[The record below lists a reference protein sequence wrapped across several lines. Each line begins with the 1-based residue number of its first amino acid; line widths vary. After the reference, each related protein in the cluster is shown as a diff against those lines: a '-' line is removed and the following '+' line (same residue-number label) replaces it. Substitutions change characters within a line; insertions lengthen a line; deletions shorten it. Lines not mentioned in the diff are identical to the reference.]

1 MNPADL
7 LDKWP
12 GWVLP
17 APPWFILAMKT
28 IGFTLHAVPMNLWYA
43 GILVAMLLAVLG
55 GEQGRRFS
63 ARLMRQMPVII
74 ALGINFGIVPL
85 LFIQVGYGSVFYPA
99 TILMAWPWLLVVV
112 LLLPAYYGV
121 YVYGYALAEPG
132 GRLSWFPRAAG
143 WGAAILFPLIGFIF
157 ANAMSLMENVAG
169 WEKLYSANNYHGAAI
184 GTALNT
190 GDPRLWPRWL
200 LMFGLA
206 LTTTAAW
213 IVVDAGW
220 FARRESD
227 DYHRWARRFAWKL
240 YLLGIAWFAA
250 AGSWYVFGTW
260 SAATKEVMLSQP
272 WLALTAATALAPGVA
287 WLLLLLSGRAADASA
302 DRWPRWWALAQFG
315 VVLLN
320 AVSRQVV
327 QHLEIGA
334 TYNILEQPARVQWAP
349 LAIFL
354 AVAVLALAVVGWMI
368 YQVARLPAKTD
379 RRRTAKPQKAYCLGP
394 VGAYNDGVGRVAASM
409 TATFQ
414 KNLSDD

>member
-7 LDKWP
+7 LDKWH

-28 IGFTLHAVPMNLWYA
+28 IGFTLHAMPMNLWYA
-43 GILVAMLLAVLG
+43 GIVVAMLLTVVG

-85 LFIQVGYGSVFYPA
+85 LFIQVGFGSVFYPA

-121 YVYGYALAEPG
+121 YVYSYALVKPS
-132 GRLSWFPRAAG
+132 GRLSWFLRTAG

-157 ANAMSLMENVAG
+157 ANAMSLMENMAR
-169 WEKLYSANNYHGAAI
+169 WEKLYSANSFHGAAI

-190 GDPRLWPRWL
+190 GDRRLWPRWL

-213 IVVDAGW
+213 VVVDAGW
-220 FARRESD
+220 FAGRESD

-260 SAATKEVMLSQP
+260 SAATKEVMLKQP
-272 WLALTAATALAPGVA
+272 WIVLTAATAIAPGVA
-287 WLLLLLSGRAADASA
+287 WLLLLLSGRSGGRVGRPLAA
-302 DRWPRWWALAQFG
+302 LVGVAQFG

-327 QHLEIGA
+327 QYLEIGA

-354 AVAVLALAVVGWMI
+354 AVAALALFVVGWLI
-368 YQVARLPAKTD
+368 FQVARLPTKTD
-379 RRRTAKPQKAYCLGP
+379 
-394 VGAYNDGVGRVAASM
+394 
-409 TATFQ
+409 AT
-414 KNLSDD
+414 

>member
-7 LDKWP
+7 LDKWS
-12 GWVLP
+12 GWILP
-17 APPWFILAMKT
+17 APPWFILVMKT

-43 GILVAMLLAVLG
+43 GVLVAMLLAVLG
-55 GEQGRRFS
+55 GEHGRRFS

-85 LFIQVGYGSVFYPA
+85 LFIQVGYGAVFYPA
-99 TILMAWPWLLVVV
+99 TILMAWPWFLVVV

-121 YVYGYALAEPG
+121 YIYSYALAKQD
-132 GRLSWFPRAAG
+132 GRLSWFPRVAG
-143 WGAAILFPLIGFIF
+143 WGAALLFPLIGFIF
-157 ANAMSLMENVAG
+157 ANAMSLMENMAG
-169 WEKLYSANNYHGAAI
+169 WEKLYAANNYHGAAI

-213 IVVDAGW
+213 VVFDAGW

-227 DYHRWARRFAWKL
+227 AYHRWARHFAWKL

-260 SAATKEVMLSQP
+260 SVATKEMMLSPP
-272 WLALTAATALAPGVA
+272 WLALTAATAMAPGAV
-287 WLLLLLSGRAADASA
+287 WLLLVSSGGGNGRVGRPLAA
-302 DRWPRWWALAQFG
+302 LVGFMQFG

-327 QHLEIGA
+327 QYMELGA
-334 TYNILEQPARVQWAP
+334 AYNILETPARVQWAP
-349 LAIFL
+349 LVIFL
-354 AVAVLALAVVGWMI
+354 VVAVSGLAVVGWLI
-368 YQVARLPAKTD
+368 YQVARLPGKTD
-379 RRRTAKPQKAYCLGP
+379 TA
-394 VGAYNDGVGRVAASM
+394 
-409 TATFQ
+409 
-414 KNLSDD
+414 

>member
-7 LDKWP
+7 LDKWH

-28 IGFTLHAVPMNLWYA
+28 IGFTLHAMPMNLWYA
-43 GILVAMLLAVLG
+43 GIVVAMLLTVVG

-85 LFIQVGYGSVFYPA
+85 LFIQVGFGSVFYPA

-121 YVYGYALAEPG
+121 YVYSYALTKPG
-132 GRLSWFPRAAG
+132 SKWSWFPRTAG

-157 ANAMSLMENVAG
+157 ANAMSLMENMAR
-169 WEKLYSANNYHGAAI
+169 WEKLYSANSFHGAAI

-190 GDPRLWPRWL
+190 GDRRLWPRWL

-213 IVVDAGW
+213 VVVDAGW
-220 FARRESD
+220 FAGRESD

-260 SAATKEVMLSQP
+260 SAATKEVMLKQP
-272 WLALTAATALAPGVA
+272 WIVLTAATAIAPGVA
-287 WLLLLLSGRAADASA
+287 WLLLLLSGRSGGRVGRPLAA
-302 DRWPRWWALAQFG
+302 LVGVVQFG

-320 AVSRQVV
+320 AVSRQIV

-354 AVAVLALAVVGWMI
+354 AVTALALFVVGWLI
-368 YQVARLPAKTD
+368 FQVARLPAKTD
-379 RRRTAKPQKAYCLGP
+379 
-394 VGAYNDGVGRVAASM
+394 
-409 TATFQ
+409 AT
-414 KNLSDD
+414 

>member
-1 MNPADL
+1 
-7 LDKWP
+7 
-12 GWVLP
+12 VLP
-17 APPWFILAMKT
+17 APPWFIVVMKT
-28 IGFTLHAVPMNLWYA
+28 IGFALHAVPMNLWYA

-55 GEQGRRFS
+55 GEYGRRFS

-85 LFIQVGYGSVFYPA
+85 LFIQVGYGTVFYPA

-121 YVYGYALAEPG
+121 YVCGYALTQPG
-132 GRLSWFPRAAG
+132 GRPTRFPLIAG
-143 WGAAILFPLIGFIF
+143 WGAAILFPIIGFIF

-169 WEKLYSANNYHGAAI
+169 WGRLYLDNNYHGAAI

-213 IVVDAGW
+213 VVVDGGW
-220 FARRESD
+220 FAGRESL

-240 YLLGIAWFAA
+240 HLLGVALFAA

-260 SAATKEVMLSQP
+260 PETTKEIMLKQP
-272 WLALTAATALAPGVA
+272 WIVLTAATALAPGA
-287 WLLLLLSGRAADASA
+287 TWLLLCLAAGQEGRIGRPLAALAG
-302 DRWPRWWALAQFG
+302 LAQFG

-327 QHLEIGA
+327 QHLELRAMYDIF
-334 TYNILEQPARVQWAP
+334 EKPARVQWAP

-354 AVAVLALAVVGWMI
+354 AVAVLGLGVVAWLI
-368 YQVARLPAKTD
+368 YHVARLPVRTD
-379 RRRTAKPQKAYCLGP
+379 
-394 VGAYNDGVGRVAASM
+394 
-409 TATFQ
+409 AT
-414 KNLSDD
+414 